1 MLNNKLFINRIGG
14 GNFEESEL
22 TKSRN
27 VLIKGRLSLFVGA
40 MIAALFVCSFVG
52 CTTDFPAE
60 QPQKT
65 PDDAAKLTN
74 SRIDS
79 TKNKGGNGNLTG
91 DTEYADTLDFEY

>member
-1 MLNNKLFINRIGG
+1 M
-14 GNFEESEL
+14 
-22 TKSRN
+22 
-27 VLIKGRLSLFVGA
+27 LIKGRLSLFIGA
-40 MIAALFVCSFVG
+40 MIAALFVSVAVG

-60 QPQKT
+60 QPPKT

-79 TKNKGGNGNLTG
+79 TQNKGGNGNFTG

>member
-14 GNFEESEL
+14 GNFEESEV

-27 VLIKGRLSLFVGA
+27 VLIKGRLSLFIGA
-40 MIAALFVCSFVG
+40 MIAALFVSVAVG

-60 QPQKT
+60 QPPKT

-79 TKNKGGNGNLTG
+79 TQNKGGNGNFTG

>member
-1 MLNNKLFINRIGG
+1 MFA
-14 GNFEESEL
+14 
-22 TKSRN
+22 
-27 VLIKGRLSLFVGA
+27 GA
-40 MIAALFVCSFVG
+40 MIAALFVCFAVS

-65 PDDAAKLTN
+65 PDDAAKVTS

-79 TKNKGGNGNLTG
+79 TKNEGGNGSLTG

>member
-1 MLNNKLFINRIGG
+1 M
-14 GNFEESEL
+14 
-22 TKSRN
+22 
-27 VLIKGRLSLFVGA
+27 LIKGRLSLFVGA
-40 MIAALFVCSFVG
+40 MIAALFVSVAVG

-65 PDDAAKLTN
+65 PDDAAKVTS

-79 TKNKGGNGNLTG
+79 TKNEGGNGSLTG